1 MGAIRLQHASVQVP
15 EELLDACCDFYA
27 DAIGMERIPNLAG
40 RAWFRFGDE
49 DHVHLLEG
57 PAAGESM
64 AHLALQV
71 DDLSA
76 TLDRCR
82 TFGATPVEADRL
94 WGEARWF
101 VRDPAGNLVELFAV
115 PPPTRPA

>member
-15 EELLDACCDFYA
+15 EEMLGICCDFYG

-40 RAWFRFGDE
+40 RAWFRFGDG

-57 PAAGESM
+57 SAAAGSM

-71 DDLSA
+71 DDLVD
-76 TLDRCR
+76 TLERCR
-82 TFGATPVEADRL
+82 AFGAEPFEADRI
-94 WGEARWF
+94 WGEERWF
-101 VRDPAGNLVELFAV
+101 VRDPAGNMVELFAV
-115 PPPTRPA
+115 PPPYPE